1 MHVDD
6 FLTRGLII
14 LRKGTENTPSTPLS
28 NFNLNTILVYLGTAS
43 VYSEY
48 VSLFVFNVY
57 IIRNL

>member
-1 MHVDD
+1 M
-6 FLTRGLII
+6 
-14 LRKGTENTPSTPLS
+14 LRKGS
-28 NFNLNTILVYLGTAS
+28 NFNLNTVLVYLGTAS